1 MKLLQDILF
10 KVDLLEVA
18 GSTHL
23 AIPVICF
30 DSRKSTKDAL
40 FIAVR
45 GTQTDGHNYID
56 AAIELGAVAIIA
68 EELPSTKPEHVTFIK
83 VSDSSKAL
91 SIIGANFYDNP
102 SEEIKL
108 VAITGTN
115 GKTSVA
121 TLLYNLYQSKGHKT
135 GLIST
140 IVNKVGFNQIKST
153 HTTPDALQ
161 INELLSLMVKE
172 GCEYCFMEAS
182 SHAIHQNRTFGLRFA
197 GAVFTNISHDHLDYH
212 QTFDDYILAKK
223 LLFDQLDSEAFALVN
238 KDDKHGMTMLHHC
251 AGRKY
256 TFALKTMADFK
267 AKILESQFSG
277 QLLSF
282 DNKEVWSRIVGEFN
296 AYNLLAIY
304 ATAVLLGEDQL
315 QALTSISALNSA
327 EGRFDVV
334 ESKTGVIGVIDYAH
348 TPDALKNVL
357 HTILEIKEDNQN
369 LISIV
374 GCGGDRDN
382 SKRPLMGNI
391 SAQNSNKVIFT
402 SDNPRSED
410 PNQILQEMADGVSA
424 TLKKKTLIIND
435 RREAIKTACS
445 LVNTGDIILLAG
457 KGHEKYQE
465 IDGEKLPFDDKEEL
479 KTAFKLL
486 NL

>member
-1 MKLLQDILF
+1 
-10 KVDLLEVA
+10 
-18 GSTHL
+18 
-23 AIPVICF
+23 
-30 DSRKSTKDAL
+30 
-40 FIAVR
+40 
-45 GTQTDGHNYID
+45 
-56 AAIELGAVAIIA
+56 
-68 EELPSTKPEHVTFIK
+68 
-83 VSDSSKAL
+83 
-91 SIIGANFYDNP
+91 
-102 SEEIKL
+102 
-108 VAITGTN
+108 
-115 GKTSVA
+115 
-121 TLLYNLYQSKGHKT
+121 
-135 GLIST
+135 
-140 IVNKVGFNQIKST
+140 
-153 HTTPDALQ
+153 
-161 INELLSLMVKE
+161 
-172 GCEYCFMEAS
+172 
-182 SHAIHQNRTFGLRFA
+182 
-197 GAVFTNISHDHLDYH
+197 
-212 QTFDDYILAKK
+212 
-223 LLFDQLDSEAFALVN
+223 
-238 KDDKHGMTMLHHC
+238 MTMLHHC